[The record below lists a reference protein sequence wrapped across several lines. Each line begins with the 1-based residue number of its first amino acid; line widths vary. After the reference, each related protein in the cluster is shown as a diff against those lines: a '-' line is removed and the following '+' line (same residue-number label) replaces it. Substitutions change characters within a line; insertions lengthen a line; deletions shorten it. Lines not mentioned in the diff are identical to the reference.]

1 MALAN
6 NPLLTALTAAKA
18 QKASAATSAK
28 APDPVKDKA
37 SSFSTVFAK
46 QSAPKSNSV
55 DDSPSKPASAKTS
68 AADNKHDD
76 KQTSA
81 ASDKTVAE
89 NGNALPAKSVHA
101 KDSDEGKGS
110 SSDNDDDDDDDSED
124 DTTEA
129 ANAADATPV
138 ADGSVAAPVVDP
150 SLLVVAPQTPVPAPV
165 VDVQPVV
172 DPALLA
178 ATAAPVVAPP
188 VAQAPTT
195 ATDDQ
200 FDPSADPLEG
210 LTAVQVALQNKTQ
223 QTAQLNGHT
232 NDASKTDAKQDTN
245 ADPAQM
251 LAGTLAALGDKAADK
266 DATEGG
272 GDKAFSGLL
281 ADGLKDVKTAT
292 SDTRVDNFAERLAA
306 LSQAAQVRTSTPAPA
321 PLINQ
326 PLAMNQSGWTEGVV
340 NRVMY
345 LSSQNL
351 KQADIQL
358 QPAELGR
365 LDIRVNMAADQQ
377 TQVTF
382 MSAHVGVREALES
395 QMGRLRESFV
405 QQGMGQVNVNVSD
418 QSQGWQQQAQQQQ
431 SGDGQRG
438 NGSRGVGGASDSDL
452 IADGAPVDAASAAAN
467 APLTVVGSSAV
478 DYYA

>member
-18 QKASAATSAK
+18 QKASAATAVK
-28 APDPVKDKA
+28 APDPVKGGT
-37 SSFSTVFAK
+37 SSFSSVFAK
-46 QSAPKSNSV
+46 QATPAPNTVDQSPAKPSSAKSPTADSKNSAGHSTSAP
-55 DDSPSKPASAKTS
+55 
-68 AADNKHDD
+68 
-76 KQTSA
+76 
-81 ASDKTVAE
+81 DKTVAD
-89 NGNALPAKSVHA
+89 NGNGLPAKAVHD
-101 KDSDEGKGS
+101 KSDPDSNGDSKEKPDDDSDES
-110 SSDNDDDDDDDSED
+110 LAD
-124 DTTEA
+124 DTSV
-129 ANAADATPV
+129 ADTPV
-138 ADGSVAAPVVDP
+138 TDPPVDPTLLVAVPSAPVP
-150 SLLVVAPQTPVPAPV
+150 PPV
-165 VDVQPVV
+165 VEAQPVV

-178 ATAAPVVAPP
+178 AAATGVAQPVVQAPVGDAL
-188 VAQAPTT
+188 TEGG
-195 ATDDQ
+195 DDK

-210 LTAVQVALQNKTQ
+210 LTAVQVALENKTR
-223 QTAQLNGHT
+223 QTAQATGSE
-232 NDASKTDAKQDTN
+232 ASKTSGTQNPN
-245 ADPAQM
+245 ADPAQ
-251 LAGTLAALGDKAADK
+251 LLTANLAALGDQPVDK
-266 DATEGG
+266 STTEGG
-272 GDKAFSGLL
+272 GDKAFGGLL
-281 ADGLKDVKTAT
+281 ADGLKDVKDAT

-306 LSQAAQVRTSTPAPA
+306 LSQAAQMKNNAPASA

-326 PLAMNQSGWTEGVV
+326 PLAMNQGGWTEGVV

-395 QMGRLRESFV
+395 QMSRLRDSFV

-418 QSQGWQQQAQQQQ
+418 QSQGWQQQAQQQ
-431 SGDGQRG
+431 SGGDGRG
-438 NGSRGVGGASDSDL
+438 NGGSGSGGSGGSDL
-452 IADGAPVDAASAAAN
+452 IADGAPVDAASAAAS
-467 APLTVVGSSAV
+467 APLTVIGSSAV